1 MMGGYLNPRAF
12 TLAVIIGTSL
22 VLPAWLAG
30 TRGVAAVFG
39 VAAGLL
45 ALFCKVLRALL
56 PPRQKKIVGFF
67 HPYANGGGGGERG
80 SSASR
85 LPSAVPTPSA
95 VPGTPTD
102 APFSPRQASGWV
114 VFVQGEEMAETPTT
128 GPTGNLSEVDWLPPG
143 ESLVEAESFPMAGL
157 MDDLICSMQQV
168 SAEESLLSPRRRSR
182 SRIPSRTASRLLP
195 DLEAPLLASRR
206 ESFDEA
212 DIIGTVSLPSA
223 GSAAAEE
230 AHLQSG
236 FLFKVTDGGAAA
248 MRADAMEPEGGE
260 LAPGTPPATICS
272 LMEHELQAERE
283 METAAAG
290 TPFAAGRG
298 DTYAFAMP
306 DMGGAAD
313 PQVTFKSLALPSDIT
328 SVELKA
334 SEAAGGAEGEVMP
347 QLQLTVQRRSPV
359 IGYVL
364 LALAVWGVSTLGAG
378 FAMFHGVDPVVKS
391 IWRSEVTL
399 LVITPLMLASLCHN
413 PHCFNCCRDVST
425 MMSFALTSFGSAG
438 YIAFFVA
445 SLAYINM
452 GTAFLLSNC
461 HCILIVGF
469 RMITGQAVSA
479 LESIGVFVG
488 MTGAALATMDG
499 AGGEGNSLL
508 QSLIH
513 LDTPLTASNTA
524 TGGLLGLASGI
535 SGAIYIT
542 AASKSRQKMEFS
554 VFMWLLLLAHLLI
567 FTGAVA
573 IMKLVEGLPLS
584 SALTFSCDPV
594 TGVLGWTA
602 PQNLPAAILV
612 GVVGTILGTCCY
624 IAVMKYL
631 DSVVVSVAMLSE
643 PFVGVATGVL
653 LHVSTW
659 PGPFGWAGSTIS
671 VLGALIVIAGTRRK
685 SVSATV
691 GQHH

>member
-1 MMGGYLNPRAF
+1 MGDRPGPASHARSPRPGAVTPGAEETYMKFGWGDLGAQLGVTANELVDALHQHTRTIEYDLEVPGSSPVMSRAQSAMSRPASGLMSRARSGLSALAAPF
-12 TLAVIIGTSL
+12 TGHVAPPTPPAAASEQSEQTHQATGFIVLVPAVSEAEAAPPVSTAGAQGEVGAEEPAAEVVEAPVPAE
-22 VLPAWLAG
+22 VLPMTHFMADLTSQGAE
-30 TRGVAAVFG
+30 AEEPEI
-39 VAAGLL
+39 L
-45 ALFCKVLRALL
+45 
-56 PPRQKKIVGFF
+56 
-67 HPYANGGGGGERG
+67 GESDG
-80 SSASR
+80 AYSSDD
-85 LPSAVPTPSA
+85 L
-95 VPGTPTD
+95 
-102 APFSPRQASGWV
+102 
-114 VFVQGEEMAETPTT
+114 ETPMLKTS
-128 GPTGNLSEVDWLPPG
+128 GSFDHSEIG
-143 ESLVEAESFPMAGL
+143 RSTAY
-157 MDDLICSMQQV
+157 
-168 SAEESLLSPRRRSR
+168 SR
-182 SRIPSRTASRLLP
+182 STYGG
-195 DLEAPLLASRR
+195 
-206 ESFDEA
+206 DEHQ
-212 DIIGTVSLPSA
+212 P
-223 GSAAAEE
+223 
-230 AHLQSG
+230 SG
-236 FLFKVTDGGAAA
+236 FLFKVVDGGRPVWDPHA
-248 MRADAMEPEGGE
+248 E
-260 LAPGTPPATICS
+260 LDGQVLSSTPQSVNHLLDNS
-272 LMEHELQAERE
+272 LYRE
-283 METAAAG
+283 YCESLPDET
-290 TPFAAGRG
+290 P
-298 DTYAFAMP
+298 DTYALAVP
-306 DMGGAAD
+306 DMPEGEDDTVA
-313 PQVTFKSLALPSDIT
+313 FKSLMLPSDIT
-328 SVELKA
+328 SVKVQAQEQ
-334 SEAAGGAEGEVMP
+334 ETVDGEKVTT
-347 QLQLTVQRRSPV
+347 LQVTVERRSPV

-631 DSVVVSVAMLSE
+631 DSVVVSVTMLSE
-643 PFVGVATGVL
+643 PFMGVANGVL
-653 LHVSTW
+653 LHQATW
-659 PGPFGWAGSTIS
+659 PGPLGWIGSIVS
-671 VLGALIVIAGTRRK
+671 ILGAMVVIIGSRRRSITA
-685 SVSATV
+685 SVS
-691 GQHH
+691 H